1 MRFAITIL
9 LIYFFAV
16 KPGVLNLQGCKRN
29 YNVYVMNSIEQVNIT
44 SGPNKIEVIYE
55 IKEND
60 YICGPDEKN
69 DVDNILNNDYF
80 FSDSKEET
88 EWFDDTNDNLM
99 SQHIDYF
106 ENYNLKELHHIS
118 NYYNIP
124 KKKLK
129 KDEVI
134 EVIIQFENNN
144 DNLLIVYN
152 RKRFWYYLQELRTD
166 SYFSKFIVFD

>member
-1 MRFAITIL
+1 
-9 LIYFFAV
+9 
-16 KPGVLNLQGCKRN
+16 
-29 YNVYVMNSIEQVNIT
+29 MNSIERVNIT
-44 SGPNKIEVIYE
+44 SEPNKIEVIYE
-55 IKEND
+55 IKETD
-60 YICGPDEKN
+60 FICGPDEKN

-106 ENYNLKELHHIS
+106 ENYTLKELHHIS

-124 KKKLK
+124 KKKFK
-129 KDEVI
+129 KDELI
-134 EVIIQFENNN
+134 ELIIEFENNN

-152 RKRFWYYLQELRTD
+152 RKRFWHYLQELKTD
-166 SYFSKFIVFD
+166 SYFGKFIGFD

>member
-1 MRFAITIL
+1 
-9 LIYFFAV
+9 
-16 KPGVLNLQGCKRN
+16 
-29 YNVYVMNSIEQVNIT
+29 MNSVEQLNTT
-44 SGPNKIEVIYE
+44 SEPNKIKVNYE

-69 DVDNILNNDYF
+69 EVDNILNNDCF
-80 FSDSKEET
+80 FSDSNQET
-88 EWFDDTNDNLM
+88 EWYDDTDDNLM

-124 KKKLK
+124 KRKLK
-129 KDEVI
+129 KDELI
-134 EVIIQFENNN
+134 ELILQFENNN

-152 RKRFWYYLQELRTD
+152 RKRFWHYLQELKTD
-166 SYFSKFIVFD
+166 SYFSKFIIFD

>member
-1 MRFAITIL
+1 
-9 LIYFFAV
+9 
-16 KPGVLNLQGCKRN
+16 
-29 YNVYVMNSIEQVNIT
+29 MNSIEQVNIT

-106 ENYNLKELHHIS
+106 ENYKRITS
-118 NYYNIP
+118 YI
-124 KKKLK
+124 KL
-129 KDEVI
+129 
-134 EVIIQFENNN
+134 
-144 DNLLIVYN
+144 L
-152 RKRFWYYLQELRTD
+152 
-166 SYFSKFIVFD
+166 

>member
-1 MRFAITIL
+1 
-9 LIYFFAV
+9 
-16 KPGVLNLQGCKRN
+16 
-29 YNVYVMNSIEQVNIT
+29 MNSTESVNIT
-44 SGPNKIEVIYE
+44 TTELNQLEEVKYE

-69 DVDNILNNDYF
+69 EVDNILNNDCF
-80 FSDSKEET
+80 FSDSKEEN

-106 ENYNLKELHHIS
+106 ENYNLKQLHHIS

-124 KKKLK
+124 KRRLK
-129 KDEVI
+129 KDELI
-134 EVIIQFENNN
+134 ELIVQFENSN

-152 RKRFWYYLQELRTD
+152 RKRFWHYLQELKTD
-166 SYFSKFIVFD
+166 SYFGKFIDFD

>member
-1 MRFAITIL
+1 
-9 LIYFFAV
+9 
-16 KPGVLNLQGCKRN
+16 
-29 YNVYVMNSIEQVNIT
+29 MNSTERVNTT
-44 SGPNKIEVIYE
+44 SGPNKIEVNYE
-55 IKEND
+55 IKETD
-60 YICGPDEKN
+60 FICGPDEKN

-106 ENYNLKELHHIS
+106 ENYTLKELHHIS

-129 KDEVI
+129 KDELI
-134 EVIIQFENNN
+134 ELIIQFENNN

-152 RKRFWYYLQELRTD
+152 RKRFWHYLQELKTD
-166 SYFSKFIVFD
+166 SYFGKFIGFD